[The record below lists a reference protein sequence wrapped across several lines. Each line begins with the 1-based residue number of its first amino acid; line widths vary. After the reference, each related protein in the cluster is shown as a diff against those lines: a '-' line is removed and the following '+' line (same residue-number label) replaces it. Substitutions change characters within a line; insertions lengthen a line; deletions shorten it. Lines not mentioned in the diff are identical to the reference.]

1 MSCNS
6 KAVRTAIAIAIT
18 AASSSLYAGTVTTD
32 GSDIVIKTKG
42 GLAVST
48 ADDAFEFKL
57 GGRLQ
62 ADYDRFDGLYTKNGK
77 TADASYLRRARLE
90 LAGRA
95 YSVWGYKFAIN
106 LDGDTNFKEAS
117 VSYLGLDPVTFKV
130 GRFDPDF
137 GLEKATSS
145 KWITGIERNMAY
157 DLAPWVNDRDDGLGM
172 QVSGSSGMF
181 YGSAGFN
188 RADSNN
194 DDNGKSRNNYNLR
207 AVVAPFASAGNVLH
221 LGLNYAYSDAD
232 KADGRIRTRMAVRGV
247 SETNSNGNR
256 PELAGRV
263 REAFENDRVWG
274 AEAAW
279 ATGPFSVQGEYLRRD
294 LDARSSSVRNDR
306 EASGYYAQ
314 VAYTLTGE
322 SRGYKLDGGK
332 FDKIKPSDKRLGAWE
347 VFYRYD
353 RIKVEE
359 SDFIDNGVKGHT
371 LGVNW
376 YANEAV
382 KVSGNYLKARAKGF
396 ENADGDKTGDAVSMR
411 VQYVF

>member
-1 MSCNS
+1 MSCTS
-6 KAVRTAIAIAIT
+6 MAVRTACAIAIAT
-18 AASSSLYAGTVTTD
+18 ASASLHAGTVTTD
-32 GSDIVIKTKG
+32 GADLVIKTKG
-42 GLAVST
+42 GLAIAS
-48 ADDAFEFKL
+48 ADDVFEFKI

-62 ADYDRFDGLYTKNGK
+62 ADYDRFDGLYTRNGK

-90 LAGRA
+90 LSGRA
-95 YSVWGYKFAIN
+95 YSVWGYDFSIN
-106 LDGDTNFKEAS
+106 LDSEPNIKEAS
-117 VSYLGLDPVTFKV
+117 VSYLGLDPITLKA

-157 DLAPWVNDRDDGLGM
+157 DLAPWVNDRDDGLGV
-172 QVSGSSGMF
+172 QVSGTTGMF

-232 KADGRIRTRMAVRGV
+232 EVDGRIRTRMGVRGV
-247 SETNSNGNR
+247 TETNSNGYR
-256 PELAGRV
+256 PELAPRV
-263 REAFENDRVWG
+263 RGAFENDRVWG

-314 VAYTLTGE
+314 LAYTLTGE

-332 FDKIKPSDKRLGAWE
+332 FDKIKPGDKRLGAWE

-359 SDFIDNGVKGHT
+359 SDFLNNRVKGHT
-371 LGVNW
+371 LGLNW

-382 KVSGNYLKARAKGF
+382 KVSANYLKAKSNGF
-396 ENADGDKTGDAVSMR
+396 ENDDGDNTGDAMSMR